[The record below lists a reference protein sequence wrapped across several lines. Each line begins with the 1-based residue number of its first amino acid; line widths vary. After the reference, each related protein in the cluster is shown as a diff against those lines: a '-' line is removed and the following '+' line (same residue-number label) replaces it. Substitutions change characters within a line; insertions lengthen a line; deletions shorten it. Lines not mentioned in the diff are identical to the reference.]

1 MTIPS
6 RSPSA
11 PLFLITDLTL
21 ALHRSASASFIA
33 PPPPPACIAAAYAS
47 VRLFSAPAF
56 ASCAAPSL
64 PCLATHPI
72 AHAAAVAESA
82 SGA

>member
-11 PLFLITDLTL
+11 PPFLITDLTL
-21 ALHRSASASFIA
+21 ALHRSASASFVA
-33 PPPPPACIAAAYAS
+33 PPPPAFIAAAYAS